1 MQAPMASSHPP
12 RIGFDPRFT
21 RITGP
26 FDRDPRRAS
35 RGTDLGDQK
44 RVTTP
49 GEAIAN
55 GSDHIVVGRP
65 IWRADD
71 PRQAA
76 LDVIVEINPDAATQ
90 LAQR

>member
-1 MQAPMASSHPP
+1 MQAQMASLHPP

-21 RITGP
+21 RITRP
-26 FDRDPRRAS
+26 FDRDPGVRPA
-35 RGTDLGDQK
+35 GADLGDQK

-76 LDVIVEINPDAATQ
+76 LDVIAEFK
-90 LAQR
+90 

>member
-1 MQAPMASSHPP
+1 MTPGVRPAGA
-12 RIGFDPRFT
+12 
-21 RITGP
+21 
-26 FDRDPRRAS
+26 
-35 RGTDLGDQK
+35 DLGDQK

-49 GEAIAN
+49 GQAIAN

-65 IWRADD
+65 IWRAED

-76 LDVIVEINPDAATQ
+76 LDVIAEINPNAAAQ

>member
-1 MQAPMASSHPP
+1 
-12 RIGFDPRFT
+12 
-21 RITGP
+21 
-26 FDRDPRRAS
+26 
-35 RGTDLGDQK
+35 LGDQK

-76 LDVIVEINPDAATQ
+76 LDVIAEFNPDATTR